1 MELEAQLAERVAERD
16 KAEAAVDM
24 CSAALASIYNMLRWR
39 IDAPAGPFAVTHE
52 TLLMLGAPM
61 DVEGAMEVIGGRWG
75 RRVAVFAGKGGKRC
89 LIA

>member
-1 MELEAQLAERVAERD
+1 MELEAQLIECKAERA

-24 CSAALASIYNMLRWR
+24 CVSALASVYNMLRWR
-39 IDAPAGPFAVTHE
+39 IDAPAGPCAVTHE

-61 DVEGAMEVIGGRWG
+61 DVEGAMEVIGGLWG